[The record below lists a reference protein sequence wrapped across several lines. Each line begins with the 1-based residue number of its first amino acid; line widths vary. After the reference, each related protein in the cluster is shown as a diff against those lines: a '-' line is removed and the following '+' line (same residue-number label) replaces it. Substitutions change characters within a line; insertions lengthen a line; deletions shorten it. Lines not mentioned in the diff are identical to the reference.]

1 VNTWKIIL
9 ATMVIFAT
17 GVVTGGL
24 LVQHIE
30 GRAPHAHRPTTQAP
44 HPGQPASAGVMRLE
58 FLRRAQHE
66 LDLTPDQQERID
78 KIIKDNQDRTR
89 KLIEPVLQ
97 RTRQEFMDV
106 LTPEQRTRFQQL
118 VKEQQQ
124 RIREQRRQAVQHEHA
139 LDTTSGTT
147 NAAAVTNAP

>member
-1 VNTWKIIL
+1 M
-9 ATMVIFAT
+9 AIFAT

-24 LVQHIE
+24 LVHHIE
-30 GRAPHAHRPTTQAP
+30 AAAPHAHRPAAP
-44 HPGQPASAGVMRLE
+44 GTHPGQPAYAGVMRLE

-66 LDLTPDQQERID
+66 LDLTADQQERID

-106 LTPEQRTRFQQL
+106 LTPEQRTRFAQL

-124 RIREQRRQAVQHEHA
+124 RLREQRRQVSQHDHA
-139 LDTTSGTT
+139 PDTTSVPTNTT
-147 NAAAVTNAP
+147 GLTNAP

>member
-1 VNTWKIIL
+1 LGAVNSWKIIL

-24 LVQHIE
+24 LVHHIE
-30 GRAPHAHRPTTQAP
+30 VRNPRARRPSPSAHPA
-44 HPGQPASAGVMRLE
+44 QPASAGVMRLE

-66 LDLTPDQQERID
+66 LDLTPEQQERID
-78 KIIKDNQDRTR
+78 RIIKESQDRTR
-89 KLIEPVLQ
+89 KVMEPVLQ

-106 LTPEQRTRFQQL
+106 LTPEQLTRFERM

-124 RIREQRRQAVQHEHA
+124 RLREQRHQAGQREHPPEP
-139 LDTTSGTT
+139 SG
-147 NAAAVTNAP
+147 VTNAP

>member
-1 VNTWKIIL
+1 
-9 ATMVIFAT
+9 MVIFAT

-24 LVQHIE
+24 LVHHIE
-30 GRAPHAHRPTTQAP
+30 AQAPRAHRPATPAAR
-44 HPGQPASAGVMRLE
+44 PGQAAYAGVMRLE

-89 KLIEPVLQ
+89 KLLEPVLQ

-106 LTPEQRTRFQQL
+106 LTPEQRTRFQEL

-124 RIREQRRQAVQHEHA
+124 RIREQRRQASQHEHA
-139 LDTTSGTT
+139 LDTANSPT
-147 NAAAVTNAP
+147 NTAGVTNAP